1 MQRAGG
7 MMLQDRYTLLFGSC
21 STERVAKLIALTATQ
36 ASRFGASMTAFLTRP
51 SAPAPH
57 LEALLLLLTS
67 ASPHYNG
74 KLVSYSVLN
83 AQPAPSYHVR
93 VKVSRA
99 KNKQEVS
106 KDSPCSEFPGQ
117 LLSLLEEAPQC
128 HEVRAMR

>member
-1 MQRAGG
+1 
-7 MMLQDRYTLLFGSC
+7 
-21 STERVAKLIALTATQ
+21 
-36 ASRFGASMTAFLTRP
+36 MTAFLTRP

-74 KLVSYSVLN
+74 KLVSYSVPN

-128 HEVRAMR
+128 HEVGAMRWCVIVLVNPVCALACRVYVASLLTAP